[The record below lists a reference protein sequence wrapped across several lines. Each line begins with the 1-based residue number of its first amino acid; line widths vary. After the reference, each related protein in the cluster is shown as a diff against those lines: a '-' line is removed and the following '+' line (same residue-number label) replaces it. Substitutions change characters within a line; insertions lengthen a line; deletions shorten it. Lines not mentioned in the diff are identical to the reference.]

1 MPELTLCIDGATQ
14 RIAFEPGPSVRE
26 ILDAT
31 DFRVRSGCR
40 GIGAC
45 GLCRVRVEAGEAG
58 APTQN
63 ERLHLTSV
71 QLSQG
76 VRLACQIS
84 PCRDMQIKIL
94 NPAPPSNWKSPPD
107 ATARRSLRAQAEEGR
122 RLPPGVKHP
131 CGLAVDLGTTHMSV
145 SLYDLARGRWLA
157 DRWGRNP
164 QQNFGADMVTRLVT
178 AAESPD
184 AAQEMSRLVVAAI
197 GEALFDIAAR
207 EGFDPR
213 RIVNVTLVGNTAM
226 LALLSRRN
234 FELLLQPE
242 YWARAVDCLPLQTSD
257 WVAQWEINPLAEID
271 VIAPL
276 AGFVGSDLLAGLV
289 STGFVEAAAPALFID
304 FGTNSE
310 IALWSGEA
318 LWVTASAG
326 GPAFESSGISC
337 GAPAETGAVFRVN
350 PETEGGLACQIIG
363 DGRANGVCGSGLVD
377 LIACLLGSGRLTRVG
392 SFAGGETGHT
402 FSAGGM
408 ELTLTKGDVD
418 VIQRAKAAIG
428 VGIVALCGHA
438 GVSLSE
444 LQRVCV
450 GGAFGRYL
458 DVRNAQAIG
467 LLPPVPPETVEL
479 AGNTAIAGCCD
490 VMLSSLAAERLKA
503 LRSRARFVNLA
514 QYPDFDQVFFENL
527 YLQPMR
533 EV

>member
-1 MPELTLCIDGATQ
+1 M
-14 RIAFEPGPSVRE
+14 
-26 ILDAT
+26 
-31 DFRVRSGCR
+31 
-40 GIGAC
+40 
-45 GLCRVRVEAGEAG
+45 
-58 APTQN
+58 
-63 ERLHLTSV
+63 
-71 QLSQG
+71 
-76 VRLACQIS
+76 
-84 PCRDMQIKIL
+84 
-94 NPAPPSNWKSPPD
+94 
-107 ATARRSLRAQAEEGR
+107 
-122 RLPPGVKHP
+122 
-131 CGLAVDLGTTHMSV
+131 
-145 SLYDLARGRWLA
+145 
-157 DRWGRNP
+157 
-164 QQNFGADMVTRLVT
+164 
-178 AAESPD
+178 
-184 AAQEMSRLVVAAI
+184 
-197 GEALFDIAAR
+197 
-207 EGFDPR
+207 
-213 RIVNVTLVGNTAM
+213 
-226 LALLSRRN
+226 
-234 FELLLQPE
+234 
-242 YWARAVDCLPLQTSD
+242 
-257 WVAQWEINPLAEID
+257 
-271 VIAPL
+271 
-276 AGFVGSDLLAGLV
+276 
-289 STGFVEAAAPALFID
+289 
-304 FGTNSE
+304 
-310 IALWSGEA
+310 
-318 LWVTASAG
+318 
-326 GPAFESSGISC
+326 
-337 GAPAETGAVFRVN
+337 FRVN